1 MTKFDSFTELESM
14 FLRLALWIVFSSV
27 LGLNAFAQSPSKKPA
42 QLYEEAEQHYNNGKF
57 AEALELLNQCIKGNP
72 GFFEAYPLRAGTR
85 EQLKDLEG
93 ALTDYSIYLERFP
106 DDADVLMSRAVLRY
120 NLSFFEQAK
129 EDFRKLL
136 TLSTDQTN
144 AIFFKQNMTVGDKNA
159 MITTTHQR
167 HNAIV
172 LNYLGLIESKLK
184 NPRLAIAYLDSAI
197 KLDNKEPDFYVNR
210 GLAKEAIQDSS
221 AYLDYEAALRLNANH
236 TLAKHNLEAYMAKNN
251 INISEEDRLTR
262 TIEVDSTMLYP
273 YLERAQQRYESGYF
287 KGALEDY
294 DQALNLNPADPE
306 IWFARGLTKE
316 KLKDYEGAFSDYT
329 KAIDLKEDYAKV
341 WLSRGNVLL
350 KLERYNDAIEDYTVA
365 LVYRSEYAPA
375 YFNRAMAKFKLKKND
390 EACADFKHAEELG
403 MKVEDKIKSKVCK

>member
-1 MTKFDSFTELESM
+1 M
-14 FLRLALWIVFSSV
+14 FLRSALWIVFFTL
-27 LGLNAFAQSPSKKPA
+27 LGSYSLAQTASKKPA
-42 QLYEEAEQHYNNGKF
+42 QLFEDAEQHYNNGKF
-57 AEALELLNQCIKGNP
+57 DEALALLNDCLKTNP
-72 GFFEAYPLRAGTR
+72 GFFEAYPLRAGAK

-93 ALTDYSIYLERFP
+93 ALTDYSIYLEKFP
-106 DDADVLMSRAVLRY
+106 DDPDVLMSRAVLRY
-120 NLSFFEQAK
+120 NLGFFDQAK

-136 TLSTDQTN
+136 TSSTDQTN

-167 HNAIV
+167 HNALV
-172 LNYLGLIESKLK
+172 LNYLGLVESKLK

-197 KLDNKEPDFYVNR
+197 KLDNKEPDFFVNR
-210 GLAKEAIQDSS
+210 GLAKESIQDSL
-221 AYLDYEAALRLNANH
+221 AYLDYEAALRLNPNH
-236 TLAKHNLEAYMAKNN
+236 TLAKHNLEAYMAKNK
-251 INISEEDRLTR
+251 ITMSEEDRLTR

-273 YLERAQQRYESGYF
+273 YLERAQQRFESGYF

-350 KLERYNDAIEDYTVA
+350 KLERYNDAVEDYTVA

-375 YFNRAMAKFKLKKND
+375 YFNRGMAKFKLKKNE
-390 EACADFKHAEELG
+390 EACADFKYAEGLG
-403 MKVEDKIKSKVCK
+403 MKVEEKIKAKVCK